1 VYEHQL
7 NDEELKS
14 NLFWEHEIRLK
25 LREQADQVKILAKRK
40 CQIITFMAL
49 CGLQFLDTFF
59 LAQPKLNFLFSLSNI
74 LPLQILAHKL
84 LVEEKMRIMEES
96 ANCSRGNEDAAVAKE
111 IMDLEDQFEEAT
123 RNRVEER
130 DEKMARRLQES
141 LEATTS
147 KAIKNRKSDN
157 ENPRRANQQSSKS
170 KLALIRT
177 LIGRINERQ
186 SSK

>member
-1 VYEHQL
+1 
-7 NDEELKS
+7 
-14 NLFWEHEIRLK
+14 
-25 LREQADQVKILAKRK
+25 
-40 CQIITFMAL
+40 
-49 CGLQFLDTFF
+49 
-59 LAQPKLNFLFSLSNI
+59 
-74 LPLQILAHKL
+74 
-84 LVEEKMRIMEES
+84 MRIMEES

>member
-1 VYEHQL
+1 
-7 NDEELKS
+7 
-14 NLFWEHEIRLK
+14 
-25 LREQADQVKILAKRK
+25 
-40 CQIITFMAL
+40 
-49 CGLQFLDTFF
+49 
-59 LAQPKLNFLFSLSNI
+59 
-74 LPLQILAHKL
+74 
-84 LVEEKMRIMEES
+84 MEES

-111 IMDLEDQFEEAT
+111 IMELEDQFEEAT

-157 ENPRRANQQSSKS
+157 ENPSKSSKS